1 MKLKLIDYGYK
12 KAPERA
18 HHNDSGADVFAVSD
32 VVLEPRTTTKVGI
45 GLGVELPDGYDI
57 VMHCKS
63 GMSSKGIFSSNAP
76 IDAGYTGEI
85 HAIITNT
92 SEREYHIGKNV
103 AVGQLVMF
111 PIVLPYYTFDNI
123 NNNRGNG
130 AFGSTG
136 HADVE

>member
-18 HHNDSGADVFAVSD
+18 HDNDSGADVFAVSD

-45 GLGVELPDGYDI
+45 GLGVKIPDEYDI

-63 GMSSKGIFSSNAP
+63 GMSSKGIWVSNAP

-85 HAIITNT
+85 HAILYNATD
-92 SEREYHIGKNV
+92 E
-103 AVGQLVMF
+103 
-111 PIVLPYYTFDNI
+111 PILIKEGEKISQMVVRPVIYADFVTDLKDA
-123 NNNRGNG
+123 RGEDG
-130 AFGSTG
+130 FGSTG
-136 HADVE
+136 K

>member
-18 HHNDSGADVFAVSD
+18 HDNDSGADVFAVSD

-45 GLGVELPDGYDI
+45 GLGVKIPDGYDI

-63 GMSSKGIFSSNAP
+63 GMSSKGIWVSNAP

-85 HAIITNT
+85 HAILYNATD
-92 SEREYHIGKNV
+92 E
-103 AVGQLVMF
+103 
-111 PIVLPYYTFDNI
+111 PVLIKEGEKISQMVVRPVIYADFVTDLKDA
-123 NNNRGNG
+123 RGADG
-130 AFGSTG
+130 FGSTG
-136 HADVE
+136 K

>member
-18 HHNDSGADVFAVSD
+18 HYNDSGADVFAVSD

-85 HAIITNT
+85 HAVLYNATDEPITIKEGEKISQMVVRPVIYADYVT
-92 SEREYHIGKNV
+92 E
-103 AVGQLVMF
+103 
-111 PIVLPYYTFDNI
+111 I
-123 NNNRGNG
+123 NDNRGADG
-130 AFGSTG
+130 FGSTG
-136 HADVE
+136 K

>member
-63 GMSSKGIFSSNAP
+63 GMSSKGILVSNAP

-85 HAIITNT
+85 HAILYNATDEHITIKEGEKISQMVVRPVIYADFVTDLNDT
-92 SEREYHIGKNV
+92 
-103 AVGQLVMF
+103 
-111 PIVLPYYTFDNI
+111 
-123 NNNRGNG
+123 RGEG
-130 AFGSTG
+130 GFGSTG
-136 HADVE
+136 K